1 VQRETDETDMD
12 DLSQET
18 DARRAPI
25 FRVLDLLR
33 FITVSAQP
41 VTVAEIASELTL
53 PRGTV
58 HRLCVRLE
66 REGWLEREPDGRHFT
81 IGAQAEM
88 VATRAQQHSSRR
100 ATRHS
105 ILEALSAK
113 VGATCN
119 FTTLSGR
126 DVLYLDRVETSWP
139 AAMQLQRGSLVP
151 TYCTASGKLL
161 LATIDDARRTRLID
175 TLDMQRLTERTVT
188 DRAHLKTILG
198 GIAAC
203 GYALDDEEF
212 LPGLIALAV
221 PVVGPRGRVLGAV
234 ALHARSDRLS
244 LEDAIE
250 MRPFLQAAARDLV
263 RTMRA

>member
-1 VQRETDETDMD
+1 
-12 DLSQET
+12 
-18 DARRAPI
+18 
-25 FRVLDLLR
+25 
-33 FITVSAQP
+33 
-41 VTVAEIASELTL
+41 
-53 PRGTV
+53 
-58 HRLCVRLE
+58 
-66 REGWLEREPDGRHFT
+66 
-81 IGAQAEM
+81 M
-88 VATRAQQHSSRR
+88 VATRAQQHRARR
-100 ATRHS
+100 ATLHS
-105 ILEALSAK
+105 ILERLSER

-139 AAMQLQRGSLVP
+139 ASMQLRPGSLVP

-161 LATIDDARRTRLID
+161 LATIDDARRTRLLE

-198 GIAAC
+198 SVAAC

-212 LPGLIALAV
+212 MPGLIALAV

-234 ALHARSDRLS
+234 ALHAPRDQMS
-244 LEDAIE
+244 LEEAIE
-250 MRPFLQAAARDLV
+250 LRPLLQAAARDLV

>member
-1 VQRETDETDMD
+1 VQRD
-12 DLSQET
+12 DDHDDVDHDV
-18 DARRAPI
+18 DARRAPV

-33 FITVSAQP
+33 FITVSTQP
-41 VTVAEIASELTL
+41 VTVAEIAAELSL

-81 IGAQAEM
+81 IGAQAET
-88 VATRAQQHSSRR
+88 VAERAQIHSSRR
-100 ATRHS
+100 ATRHA
-105 ILEALSAK
+105 ILEALSAR

-139 AAMQLQRGSLVP
+139 ASMQLQRGSLVP

-161 LATIDDARRTRLID
+161 LATIDDARRTRLIE

-198 GIAAC
+198 SVAAC

-212 LPGLIALAV
+212 MPGLIALAV

-234 ALHARSDRLS
+234 ALHAPRDQMS
-244 LEDAIE
+244 LEEAIE
-250 MRPFLQAAARDLV
+250 LRPLLQAAARDLV